1 MLLSYLLLISYCHL
15 KRKELNSLRM
25 HAEELENI
33 LPFFADPENQ
43 YYNKSFAIVSEMV
56 ETLYDCT
63 LYDD

>member
-1 MLLSYLLLISYCHL
+1 MLLSYLLFFSYCHI
-15 KRKELNSLRM
+15 KIKELNSLRM

-33 LPFFADPENQ
+33 FPFFAGPENQ
-43 YYNKSFAIVSEMV
+43 NYNRSLALINEMV